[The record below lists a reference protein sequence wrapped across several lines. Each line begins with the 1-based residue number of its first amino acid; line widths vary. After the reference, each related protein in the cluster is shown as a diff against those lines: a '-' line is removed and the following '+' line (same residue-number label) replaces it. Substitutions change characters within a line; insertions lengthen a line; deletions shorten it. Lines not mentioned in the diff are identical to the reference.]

1 MQTRKTTSFFSPQ
14 PVRTV
19 SEKSYTRPI
28 DEARRRQAR
37 YAIGM
42 HGSYCDPNIWF
53 RDFVDVEALYEHKER
68 AG

>member
-42 HGSYCDPNIWF
+42 HGSYCDPNI
-53 RDFVDVEALYEHKER
+53 
-68 AG
+68 